1 MIPEKHFHITFCCFI
16 IGNDITFTLSSYPG
30 CRSSS
35 CACVLSV
42 SGLEGSLSLSLVFLI
57 SHTLKGRF
65 NWQMGG
71 ERDMTVAKSVTE
83 KCDRKF
89 LPVLEKKA
97 KWHLIRYTIVLYK
110 QVKGSKSHKGT
121 VMGAHSREGQGKQRV
136 WNRDCMEGRRRAVQ
150 PSFRP
155 TRTTV
160 ALGCY
165 YTPRKDVRELLLK
178 KLKNLN
184 LDSVAATEG
193 NRCC

>member
-1 MIPEKHFHITFCCFI
+1 MTSHPRWALIQDAAHQAVPAYC
-16 IGNDITFTLSSYPG
+16 
-30 CRSSS
+30 
-35 CACVLSV
+35 
-42 SGLEGSLSLSLVFLI
+42 LSLAWRVAFLFPWCFSSLTL
-57 SHTLKGRF
+57 LKGRF

-71 ERDMTVAKSVTE
+71 ERDMMVAKSVTE
-83 KCDRKF
+83 KCDQKF

-155 TRTTV
+155 KRTTV
-160 ALGCY
+160 ALRCY
-165 YTPRKDVRELLLK
+165 YTPQERCQGAASEKAE
-178 KLKNLN
+178 KLKPGFSSCYRREPML
-184 LDSVAATEG
+184 LG
-193 NRCC
+193 

>member
-1 MIPEKHFHITFCCFI
+1 MTSHPRWDLIQDATHQAVPAYC
-16 IGNDITFTLSSYPG
+16 
-30 CRSSS
+30 
-35 CACVLSV
+35 
-42 SGLEGSLSLSLVFLI
+42 LSLVWRVAFLFPWCF
-57 SHTLKGRF
+57 SSLTLWKGRF

-121 VMGAHSREGQGKQRV
+121 VRGAHSREGQGKQRV
-136 WNRDCMEGRRRAVQ
+136 WNRDYMEGRRSVVQ

-160 ALGCY
+160 ALRCY
-165 YTPRKDVRELLLK
+165 FTPRKDVRELLLR
-178 KLKNLN
+178 KLKNVN
-184 LDSVAATEG
+184 LYSVAATEG